1 MKENDKVGI
10 SFWARDGRQRAMLWL
25 YRRCWS
31 LLLVF
36 LLILLP
42 LYLFGRLADGVVEED
57 VFFFDRPILLLA
69 RSLANPTLD
78 QVMVTLSRIGYAW
91 GVIPFDI
98 GLLILL
104 CLRKRWSKAVIW
116 ALSVGG
122 AALLN
127 VIAKT
132 IFGRVRPDLW
142 LSIEP
147 ETSLSFPSGHAM
159 GSMALVAALVAL
171 MWPTRWRWLVL
182 FTGTLF
188 VFGVSLSRI
197 YLGVHYPSDI
207 LAGWMASLAW
217 VTCVQFLGRRKLRG
231 FRISSSDNV

>member
-122 AALLN
+122 A
-127 VIAKT
+127 
-132 IFGRVRPDLW
+132 
-142 LSIEP
+142 
-147 ETSLSFPSGHAM
+147 
-159 GSMALVAALVAL
+159 GS
-171 MWPTRWRWLVL
+171 PYCLVL
-182 FTGTLF
+182 RLRFMRCLSSCLF
-188 VFGVSLSRI
+188 AVTHPSHQPKKQREVAERAVRFDQQSL
-197 YLGVHYPSDI
+197 LV
-207 LAGWMASLAW
+207 
-217 VTCVQFLGRRKLRG
+217 K
-231 FRISSSDNV
+231 